1 MEKLIQGVYNEGG
14 ILNDTFQ
21 HHLCELTFSAAE
33 LEQIYIILHELSL
46 AMSLSIYYL
55 TDQIVCNRRQTNSK
69 IFKSF

>member
-46 AMSLSIYYL
+46 AMSLPIYYL
-55 TDQIVCNRRQTNSK
+55 TD
-69 IFKSF
+69 